1 MQVNGRYSR
10 FLSCKPLPT
19 EGCHC
24 KNCGTTFTG
33 FYCPR
38 CGQSAKTRRLSLL
51 NTIEDTVGLLTNLDS
66 GILRTCTELFWRPGH
81 MMRDYIQGHRKGYM
95 KPLSLLFCVGTIYYF
110 LIYLFAQEA
119 LTSGFDIDEELMS
132 DQETEKLVPILTVL
146 GELAKQWLN
155 NPALVHLSLI
165 LPMVPATWLC
175 FRKTTL
181 GKALN
186 LMELF
191 HIQVLMACQM
201 LIVTFF
207 SSIYSW
213 ITGGHLSYNDMQQ
226 LPIFLLFIWDYKQ
239 LYNIGWWRSFRLTLL
254 CSIVTFV
261 FALLMLAALA
271 SLVVLFIYL
280 KN

>member
-1 MQVNGRYSR
+1 MQVNGRNSR
-10 FLSCKPLPT
+10 FLSRKPLPT
-19 EGCHC
+19 EESYC
-24 KNCGTTFTG
+24 KNCGTHFSG

-38 CGQSAKTRRLSLL
+38 CGQNARTRRLSLL

-66 GILRTCTELFWRPGH
+66 GILRTCSELFWRPGH

-95 KPLSLLFCVGTIYYF
+95 KPLSLLFCIGTIYYF
-110 LIYLFAQEA
+110 LIYFFAQDA
-119 LTSGFDIDEELMS
+119 LMS
-132 DQETEKLVPILTVL
+132 DFVINDELSSNQETEKYVPILTVL
-146 GELAKQWLN
+146 GEYLKQWLN

-213 ITGGHLSYNDMQQ
+213 ITGGHLSYNDLQQ
-226 LPIFLLFIWDYKQ
+226 LPIFLLFVWDYKQ
-239 LYNIGWWRSFRLTLL
+239 LYNIGWKRSFRLTLL
-254 CSIVTFV
+254 CIIVTFV
-261 FALLMLAALA
+261 IAILMLAALA
-271 SLVVLFIYL
+271 SLVALYIYL
-280 KN
+280 KK